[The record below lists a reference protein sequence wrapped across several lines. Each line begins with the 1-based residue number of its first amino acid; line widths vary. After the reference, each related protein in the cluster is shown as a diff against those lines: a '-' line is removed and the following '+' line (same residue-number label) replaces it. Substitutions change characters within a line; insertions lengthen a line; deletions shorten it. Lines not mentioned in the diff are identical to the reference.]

1 MICFAGVDG
10 RIPSIMVTLQGAS
23 RILMIDACW
32 WECGAKL
39 LRKAECLNFKH
50 FKLHEAGVHKY
61 NVAAV
66 DEATMERLVYEAMQ
80 MLSKSGDES
89 GGSKSGQDQATGV

>member
-1 MICFAGVDG
+1 MICLAGVDG
-10 RIPSIMVTLQGAS
+10 RIPSILATMQDAS
-23 RILMIDACW
+23 CILMIDGCW

-39 LRKAECLNFKH
+39 LRKGECLNFKH
-50 FKLHEAGVHKY
+50 FKLHEAGVDKY

-66 DEATMERLVYEAMQ
+66 DEATMERLVHEAMR
-80 MLSKSGDES
+80 MLSGSGDES